1 MPQLILDGNSLTVQQ
16 IENFLRGGVRVKLGS
31 AARARVALAQKCI
44 RRILQQG
51 QPVYGVNTGFGRLI
65 NVSIKPE
72 RIERLQLNLIRSH
85 CSGVGPP
92 MGIDEVRLAM
102 LLRANA
108 LAKGYSGVRVLVI
121 KTILNM
127 LNAGITP
134 VVPRQGSV
142 GASGDLA
149 PLAHMVLAM
158 IGEGQAYYKGRL
170 TPSGAAMKDAG
181 IPIITLHAKE
191 GLALINGTQAMTAVG
206 IINLLHARNAIK
218 HADIA
223 AVMSLEALKG
233 TPAAFDEGIHA
244 LRPHA
249 GQMNT
254 AANFRRLLEDSEI
267 AESHRDCPKIQDAY
281 SLRCAPQVHGPV
293 RDTFHHVAAVLS
305 TEINSV
311 TDNPIIFPDR
321 NLALSGGNFHGEPIA
336 LAMDFLG
343 IAMSEL
349 ANISERRVERLVNP
363 DLSGLPA
370 FLTEGSGLNSGLMMA
385 QVTAAALVSENKS
398 LAHPASV
405 DSIPT
410 SANREDHV
418 SMGAIA
424 ARKCSAIIDN
434 VEKVLAIELLAASQ
448 GLEFARPLRSGPAIE
463 AAFEVIRS
471 RVPKITADRVFSDDI
486 HELVALI
493 RSGEQIKA
501 VEAVI
506 GPLVV

>member
-1 MPQLILDGNSLTVQQ
+1 MPLLTLDGNSLTIQQ
-16 IENFLRGGVRVKLGS
+16 IEEFLRGGGGVRLS
-31 AARARVALAQKCI
+31 PAARARVTQAHKCI
-44 RRILQQG
+44 RRILQRE

-65 NVSIKPE
+65 NVAIKPE
-72 RIERLQLNLIRSH
+72 QIERLQINLIRSH

-92 MGIDEVRLAM
+92 MAVDEVRLMM

-108 LAKGYSGVRVLVI
+108 LAKGYSGVRPVVIEVLL
-121 KTILNM
+121 KM
-127 LNAGITP
+127 LNGGITP
-134 VVPRQGSV
+134 VVPQQGSV

-149 PLAHMVLAM
+149 PLAHMVLAA
-158 IGEGQAYYKGRL
+158 IGEGHVFYKNVL
-170 TPSGAAMKDAG
+170 MPAATAMKKAG
-181 IPIITLHAKE
+181 LPPLTLQAKE
-191 GLALINGTQAMTAVG
+191 GLALINGTQAMTAIG
-206 IINLLHARNAIK
+206 IINLLRSRNTLK

-233 TPAAFDEGIHA
+233 TPAAFHEGIHA

-254 AANFRRLLEDSEI
+254 AANFRRLLEGSEI
-267 AESHRDCPKIQDAY
+267 AESHSDCPRIQDAY

-293 RDTFHHVAAVLS
+293 RDTYHYVAAVLS

-311 TDNPIIFPDR
+311 TDNPIIFPERD
-321 NLALSGGNFHGEPIA
+321 LVLSGGNFHGEPIA
-336 LAMDFLG
+336 LAMDFLC
-343 IAMSEL
+343 IAMSEI
-349 ANISERRVERLVNP
+349 ASISERRIEHMVNP

-370 FLTEGSGLNSGLMMA
+370 FLTEGSGLNSGLMMG

-418 SMGAIA
+418 SMGTIA
-424 ARKCSAIIDN
+424 ARKCRSVVDN
-434 VEKVLAIELLAASQ
+434 VERVLAIELLAAAQ
-448 GLEFARPLRSGPAIE
+448 GLEFARPLRSGRAIE
-463 AAFEVIRS
+463 AAHEIIRS

-486 HELVALI
+486 YELVTLI
-493 RSGEQIKA
+493 RSRELIRA
-501 VEAVI
+501 VEGVI
-506 GPLVV
+506 GPIVV